1 MSIEADP
8 SVQDGTAL
16 LVFHNQAN
24 AFEFLNASRPFLPSL
39 PQRIGIMIRNRDPE
53 APVVLRVPPDRL
65 REMAAHLAETIVPG
79 IRQGM
84 KADTAAYGA
93 MLLDI
98 HNYLDE
104 SVLPAG
110 STELSH
116 PPEPRLPD
124 ITPPTDQG

>member
-8 SVQDGTAL
+8 SARDGTAL
-16 LVFHNQAN
+16 VVFHNQAN

-53 APVVLRVPPDRL
+53 APIVLRVPPDRL
-65 REMAAHLAETIVPG
+65 QEMAAHLTETIASG

-84 KADTAAYGA
+84 RADTSAYGA

-98 HNYLDE
+98 HNFLDE
-104 SVLPAG
+104 SAIPAIPNG
-110 STELSH
+110 QPR

-124 ITPPTDQG
+124 TTPPTDQG